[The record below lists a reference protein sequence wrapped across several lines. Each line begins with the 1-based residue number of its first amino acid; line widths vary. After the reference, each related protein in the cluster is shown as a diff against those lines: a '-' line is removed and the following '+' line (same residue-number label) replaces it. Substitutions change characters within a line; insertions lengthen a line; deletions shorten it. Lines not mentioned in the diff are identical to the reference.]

1 MRLKFVMLF
10 AVTLASLVGVAAE
23 AGPRAVVE
31 LFTSQGCSSCPPAD
45 RILSELAREPDIVA
59 LSLPVDYWDYLGWK
73 DTLAV
78 PAFSARQRA
87 YANVHGDQQVFT
99 PQMVINGT
107 ASCVGSDRAKLNESI
122 IRAAGGGNPL
132 PVEVSLKEE
141 GRNVAIKVAP
151 APGLSSGELWILPIV
166 KARQV
171 AIGRGENR
179 GRSVTYANVVRGMTR
194 VGFWS
199 GAPAEI
205 QVPLSVARPE
215 GADSYVVL
223 VQSGE
228 QSKPGRIL
236 GAAKGPG
243 L

>member
-1 MRLKFVMLF
+1 MRPKLHLLFV
-10 AVTLASLVGVAAE
+10 AALASLIGVAAE

-45 RILSELAREPDIVA
+45 SLLGELAREPDIVA

-73 DTLAV
+73 DTLAS

-87 YANVHGDQQVFT
+87 YASARGDQQVFT
-99 PQMVINGT
+99 PQMVING
-107 ASCVGSDRAKLNESI
+107 AAFCVGSDRVKLTDSI
-122 IRAAGGGNPL
+122 ARAAGAGDPF
-132 PVEVSLKEE
+132 PVGVSVTEDS
-141 GRNVAIKVAP
+141 RNVAIKVAP
-151 APGLSSGELWILPIV
+151 ASGLPSGELWVLPVV
-166 KARQV
+166 KARHV

-199 GAPAEI
+199 GAPAEVE
-205 QVPLSVARPE
+205 VPLSVARPE

-228 QSKPGRIL
+228 ESKPGRIL